1 MEGHQPQHC
10 VAINTL
16 NRQLTTRFPN
26 NFIDV
31 RAALV
36 ANANQT
42 AMDQA
47 DRAADVVPG
56 SLRVDSQHASKFR
69 RLPDRCATG
78 GPIHSSP
85 RLVEI
90 KFATSKANVND
101 RQATT
106 QRESR

>member
-1 MEGHQPQHC
+1 

-26 NFIDV
+26 NFID

-56 SLRVDSQHASKFR
+56 SLRVDSQHLVPAVIESLR
-69 RLPDRCATG
+69 NRW
-78 GPIHSSP
+78 PIHSLP

-90 KFATSKANVND
+90 KFATSKASVND
-101 RQATT
+101 RRATT

>member
-1 MEGHQPQHC
+1 MEGHQPLHC

-42 AMDQA
+42 AIDQA

-56 SLRVDSQHASKFR
+56 SLRVDSQHLSSDGYRIVAQQVIQFIR
-69 RLPDRCATG
+69 RHG
-78 GPIHSSP
+78 W
-85 RLVEI
+85 
-90 KFATSKANVND
+90 
-101 RQATT
+101 
-106 QRESR
+106 

>member
-1 MEGHQPQHC
+1 M
-10 VAINTL
+10 AINTL

-26 NFIDV
+26 NFID

-56 SLRVDSQHASKFR
+56 VAAGRQSAFKFR

-78 GPIHSSP
+78 GQFIRCHGW
-85 RLVEI
+85 
-90 KFATSKANVND
+90 
-101 RQATT
+101 
-106 QRESR
+106 